1 MSSHFVGLP
10 ISVELSNGNVVQ
22 GVVSYIDQANGKLHL
37 KQVRLCRFDGTLS
50 STQDDLVVDK
60 DSVKDLTLLS
70 VRPSNSPLT
79 NNPINQSTRAQDPNH
94 TPHLARHAS
103 EQISSAQS
111 GPQIIAQSER
121 HPSNLPHPST
131 NSTPE
136 SDHLGDSVATL
147 TSPPA
152 NARTKGP
159 RRRRKPAKPHQQRA
173 SHLAVSFQEV
183 STGGESSFSA
193 REDTDG
199 APSPPLSPGASN
211 GYESNPPQTKSDF
224 SKDFDFQAGL
234 QAFDKAKLWAEI
246 ALNDSTDPADRLVAY
261 NRKKPPSKNAA
272 SYETPRSRNLGPNE
286 MVLSAQEQAVNG
298 VAVASPLLQANQIS
312 TPSRLISS
320 EGRPVYPATF
330 ERLNQALNLASVE
343 YGPNLV
349 QRIENGA
356 RSIAQYIITLLRRR
370 HGQNRTMMESSVISF
385 VVSCNANK
393 GSSAVRAA
401 TLLANK
407 GYSVYLVLANGYGDR
422 AHNGKTNGTRI
433 TSLFVF
439 PSFSLRPCGDLSTQ
453 QSFEFQLRL
462 YESTG
467 AVLVTD
473 LQDPELPSSP
483 TLIVEALAENS
494 ITPVSDQRSISQ
506 GLVSYIKRA
515 PILSIDTPSYV
526 NYNTGECLVNRELIP
541 FSQHL
546 ICLAAIPQGVLELS
560 NRPNE
565 ICIADLTL
573 PSICWNEE
581 NEDQKTAEEVM
592 RVPSVWGDE
601 WMMILNF

>member
-37 KQVRLCRFDGTLS
+37 KQARLCRFDGTLS

-79 NNPINQSTRAQDPNH
+79 NNPINQSTRAQDPNQ

-103 EQISSAQS
+103 EQISSAHS
-111 GPQIIAQSER
+111 GPQIVAQSER
-121 HPSNLPHPST
+121 HSSNLPHPST

-147 TSPPA
+147 TSPAA
-152 NARTKGP
+152 NSRTKVP
-159 RRRRKPAKPHQQRA
+159 RRRRKPVKAHQQRA

-199 APSPPLSPGASN
+199 APSPPLSPGASAD
-211 GYESNPPQTKSDF
+211 YESNPTQTKSDF

-246 ALNDSTDPADRLVAY
+246 ALVDATDPADRLVAY
-261 NRKKPPSKNAA
+261 NRKKPISKNGA

-298 VAVASPLLQANQIS
+298 VAVASPSLQANQIS
-312 TPSRLISS
+312 TPSRLIST
-320 EGRPVYPATF
+320 EGRPVYPVTF
-330 ERLNQALNLASVE
+330 ERLNQAFNLASVE

-356 RSIAQYIITLLRRR
+356 RSIAQYIINLLRRR
-370 HGQNRTMMESSVISF
+370 HGQNRSMIESSVISF

-407 GYSVYLVLANGYGDR
+407 GYTVCLVLANAYGDR
-422 AHNGKTNGTRI
+422 AHNGTTNGTA
-433 TSLFVF
+433 
-439 PSFSLRPCGDLSTQ
+439 
-453 QSFEFQLRL
+453 
-462 YESTG
+462 YY
-467 AVLVTD
+467 
-473 LQDPELPSSP
+473 PELPSSP
-483 TLIVEALAENS
+483 MLIVEALAENS
-494 ITPVSDQRSISQ
+494 ISHVSDQRVINQ
-506 GLVSYIKRA
+506 DLLSYIKRA

-526 NYNTGECLVNRELIP
+526 NYDTGEFLVNQDLIP
-541 FSQHL
+541 KSQHL
-546 ICLAAIPQGVLELS
+546 ICLAAIPQGIVEHP

-565 ICIADLTL
+565 ICLADLTL

-581 NEDQKTAEEVM
+581 NGEKKPGEEKR
-592 RVPSVWGDE
+592 RVPSVWGDD
-601 WMMILNF
+601 WIMMLNF

>member
-1 MSSHFVGLP
+1 MSSQFVGLP
-10 ISVELSNGNVVQ
+10 ISVELSNGNIVQ

-37 KQVRLCRFDGTLS
+37 KQARLCRFDGTLS

-70 VRPSNSPLT
+70 VRPSDSPLT
-79 NNPINQSTRAQDPNH
+79 NHPINQSTRPQDPNQ

-103 EQISSAQS
+103 DQTSSAHS
-111 GPQIIAQSER
+111 GPQIIAQPER
-121 HPSNLPHPST
+121 HSSNLPHPTT

-152 NARTKGP
+152 NSRAKVP
-159 RRRRKPAKPHQQRA
+159 RRRRKPVKAHQQRA

-199 APSPPLSPGASN
+199 APSPPLSPGASA

-246 ALNDSTDPADRLVAY
+246 AQNDSTDPADRLVAY
-261 NRKKPPSKNAA
+261 NRKKPTSKNGA
-272 SYETPRSRNLGPNE
+272 SYETLRSRNLGPNE

-298 VAVASPLLQANQIS
+298 VAVASPLLHANQIS
-312 TPSRLISS
+312 TPSRLISP
-320 EGRPVYPATF
+320 EGRPIYPVTF

-370 HGQNRTMMESSVISF
+370 HGQNRSMMESSVISF
-385 VVSCNANK
+385 VVGCNANK

-407 GYSVYLVLANGYGDR
+407 GYSVCLVLANGYGDR

-433 TSLFVF
+433 
-439 PSFSLRPCGDLSTQ
+439 

-462 YESTG
+462 YESTD

-494 ITPVSDQRSISQ
+494 ISPVSDHRVINQ
-506 GLVSYIKRA
+506 GLHSYIKRA

-526 NYNTGECLVNRELIP
+526 NYDTGEFLVNQDLIP
-541 FSQHL
+541 NTQHL
-546 ICLAAIPQGVLELS
+546 ICLAAIPQGILEHP
-560 NRPNE
+560 NRSNE
-565 ICIADLTL
+565 ICLADLTL

-581 NEDQKTAEEVM
+581 NGEKKPGEEVM
-592 RVPSVWGDE
+592 RVPSVWGDD
-601 WMMILNF
+601 WMMMLNF